1 MSRRQTA
8 GAPDHDLGT
17 RAWRR
22 SSRSGCE
29 QLVFALHQLADF
41 LERLVERAGG
51 NMGIGG
57 IDRDAGPR
65 AVRAGSL
72 DRVIYGKQT
81 LIGAG
86 RNSSSRQR
94 RRLSVHGCR
103 IALVRL
109 DDAAETRPGF

>member
-29 QLVFALHQLADF
+29 QLIFTLHQLPDF

-57 IDRDAGPR
+57 IDRDAGTRIGLAQQEALIASFMVNRFLSAQAETPHR
-65 AVRAGSL
+65 DSDAGFPSM
-72 DRVIYGKQT
+72 
-81 LIGAG
+81 
-86 RNSSSRQR
+86 
-94 RRLSVHGCR
+94 
-103 IALVRL
+103 
-109 DDAAETRPGF
+109 DAAR